1 MCAVDQFGS
10 YCGFSVRGVR
20 AGVVRPVRAPLF
32 TPVPSAAA
40 MKTVRAIAVCAVAL
54 VALVAILCAA
64 AAAAVKPKPW
74 QWKPQKVVARLT
86 AASPIEGGDVGSK
99 VMLAVCTGRGRGVA
113 GRFSRF
119 TCDTRYGG
127 WNGLFGAILTIRI
140 LPIGTGKLCVVTTIG
155 ARGVPVAVPYTPG
168 TEGTRIVPGR
178 ACP

>member
-1 MCAVDQFGS
+1 MK
-10 YCGFSVRGVR
+10 
-20 AGVVRPVRAPLF
+20 
-32 TPVPSAAA
+32 SA
-40 MKTVRAIAVCAVAL
+40 KAIAVCAVAL
-54 VALVAILCAA
+54 VALVAILCAAA

-86 AASPIEGGDVGSK
+86 AAPSPIEGGDVGSK
-99 VMLAVCTGRGRGVA
+99 VMLADCTGRGRGVA

-168 TEGTRIVPGR
+168 TEGTHIVPSR